1 MYRFNCLLLLY
12 LLSFPST
19 SLAGAAPPPA
29 SEAPLV
35 KVGFYE
41 FPPSIYSDEEGN
53 AKGSLVDF
61 VRRMLNRA
69 GYRAEFRSLPSA
81 RLYNGLIDGSVHLWA
96 GATGKPALLDHTI
109 ETRHSLSEVTM
120 NLYFRPDTAP
130 PKIPEGLAGRD
141 VILISGYSYWPSVS
155 RLLQDP
161 QLGVVTHSTSTH
173 TAALE
178 MLQRGRGDFI
188 IDYQIPVN
196 QARKELGMGEIPFVV
211 LERMPIKYIISKKA
225 PSAEKLRD
233 DLDRVY
239 VEMKAAGEDLQVP

>member
-1 MYRFNCLLLLY
+1 MYRFNCLVLLC
-12 LLSFPST
+12 LLFPVA
-19 SLAGAAPPPA
+19 LCQAGAAPARNEPT
-29 SEAPLV
+29 LI

-41 FPPSIYSDEEGN
+41 FPPSIYTDEQGQT
-53 AKGSLVDF
+53 KGPVPDL

-96 GATGKPALLDHTI
+96 GATGKPALLNHTL
-109 ETRHSLSEVTM
+109 ETRHALSEVTM
-120 NLYFRPDTAP
+120 NLYFRPDTPP

-141 VILISGYSYWPSVS
+141 LILISGYSYWPSVS
-155 RLLQDP
+155 RLLNDP
-161 QLGVVTHSTSTH
+161 QLGIITHSTSTH

-178 MLQRGRGDFI
+178 MLQRRRGDFI

-196 QARKELGMGEIPFVV
+196 QARKELGMGELPFVV

-225 PSAEKLRD
+225 PRPELLRER
-233 DLDRVY
+233 LDRVY
-239 VEMKAAGEDLQVP
+239 EEMQAAGEDLRLP